1 MGPSVADGENFKD
14 DAIVEAPAVN
24 GFAAAQVVLVVRSY
38 RKSRKPGT
46 TGQKVLDKNR
56 IMEIEFAAAC
66 GGASDLVLRKSCGQN
81 LLELGGYG
89 IRVGIVLYSSISRY
103 ICGNDAA

>member
-24 GFAAAQVVLVVRSY
+24 GFAAAQVVLAVRSY
-38 RKSRKPGT
+38 RKSRKLGT

-56 IMEIEFAAAC
+56 IMEIDLPQLA
-66 GGASDLVLRKSCGQN
+66 GAQA
-81 LLELGGYG
+81 
-89 IRVGIVLYSSISRY
+89 IWF
-103 ICGNDAA
+103 